1 MITDN
6 TPDLT
11 QVTDNFLHDYFA
23 FYPTQASMLGLHEY
37 DGQIPDLS
45 SGAIQSRIAT
55 LKQYHNQLAAINP
68 DTLDRLAFF
77 DYSLLHWRV
86 EAELWNWTEHQEYTY
101 NPFFYTSDAMVDTYV
116 KRNYAPLEVRTEAL
130 TRHLHEI
137 PRLMAQAREHLGPR
151 TPQALIEQSIP
162 VFQGLK
168 EFFTDSLDKAFHN
181 KQLAKPLMQ
190 EFWNARDKACGAI
203 ESLCSHLQ
211 ETLLPSAPSDFAIG
225 AQQFSN
231 MLRYNELVDL
241 PLDQLLAAGES
252 DLSRNLATI
261 EALANRI
268 DPSKTVQEHM
278 RLLGQNHPTPDR
290 LLEETHA
297 MLENLRSFLIERD
310 LVTIPNNV
318 HCFVEETPPY
328 ERWAFAM
335 MDTAGPFE
343 QEATES
349 FYYVTLPEPDWPP
362 DEIEAWMTR
371 FDYATMTGTSIHEA
385 YPGHYVHYLR
395 MHQAPTRLSRVFDTY
410 SHSESWAHYAEQ
422 MMLEQGF
429 GNGDLSL
436 RMAQLGDALVRNC
449 RYICAIKM
457 HTQGMSIDE
466 ATAFFVQNAYMDRL
480 TASREAGRGT
490 HEPGYI
496 NYTLGKLM
504 LLKLLDDYKAAM
516 GQQFSLKQFHDT
528 YIGYGSPPIPL
539 LRKMMLPDDDGKLL

>member
-1 MITDN
+1 M
-6 TPDLT
+6 
-11 QVTDNFLHDYFA
+11 
-23 FYPTQASMLGLHEY
+23 
-37 DGQIPDLS
+37 
-45 SGAIQSRIAT
+45 
-55 LKQYHNQLAAINP
+55 
-68 DTLDRLAFF
+68 
-77 DYSLLHWRV
+77 
-86 EAELWNWTEHQEYTY
+86 
-101 NPFFYTSDAMVDTYV
+101 
-116 KRNYAPLEVRTEAL
+116 
-130 TRHLHEI
+130 
-137 PRLMAQAREHLGPR
+137 
-151 TPQALIEQSIP
+151 
-162 VFQGLK
+162 
-168 EFFTDSLDKAFHN
+168 
-181 KQLAKPLMQ
+181 
-190 EFWNARDKACGAI
+190 
-203 ESLCSHLQ
+203 
-211 ETLLPSAPSDFAIG
+211 
-225 AQQFSN
+225 
-231 MLRYNELVDL
+231 
-241 PLDQLLAAGES
+241 
-252 DLSRNLATI
+252 
-261 EALANRI
+261 
-268 DPSKTVQEHM
+268 
-278 RLLGQNHPTPDR
+278 
-290 LLEETHA
+290 

-318 HCFVEETPPY
+318 HCLVEETPPY

-436 RMAQLGDALVRNC
+436 QMAQLGDALVRNC

-466 ATAFFVQNAYMDRL
+466 ATTFFVQNACMDRL
-480 TASREAGRGT
+480 TASREAQRGT

-539 LRKMMLPDDDGKLL
+539 LRKMMLPDDDGNLL